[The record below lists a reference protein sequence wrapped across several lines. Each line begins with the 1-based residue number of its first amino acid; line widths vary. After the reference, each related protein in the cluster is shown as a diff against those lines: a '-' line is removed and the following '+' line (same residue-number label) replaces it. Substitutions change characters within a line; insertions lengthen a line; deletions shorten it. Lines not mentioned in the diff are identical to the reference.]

1 MRNDGSE
8 LNRAAFL
15 GGSLAA
21 IAAAL
26 PAATPAA
33 APPSTSVAPDEAL
46 ARLVAGNARFVN
58 ADFPPLDRVA
68 ERRAAVAETQSPFA
82 VILACSDSRVT
93 PEFVFLQGIG
103 QLFVTRVAGNYPDDV
118 VTGSIEYAIEHLGS
132 RLVMVL
138 GHENCGAVKAVY
150 QAVQKQEPLPT
161 HLSSIERLV
170 APGLQAVV
178 SAGGSTREAVEANV
192 RAAAA
197 ALRGSAPVIAEQVAE
212 KNVTVVGAVYQLG
225 TGKVQIIE

>member
-1 MRNDGSE
+1 
-8 LNRAAFL
+8 
-15 GGSLAA
+15 
-21 IAAAL
+21 
-26 PAATPAA
+26 
-33 APPSTSVAPDEAL
+33 
-46 ARLVAGNARFVN
+46 
-58 ADFPPLDRVA
+58 
-68 ERRAAVAETQSPFA
+68 
-82 VILACSDSRVT
+82 
-93 PEFVFLQGIG
+93 
-103 QLFVTRVAGNYPDDV
+103 
-118 VTGSIEYAIEHLGS
+118 
-132 RLVMVL
+132 MVL